1 MKSIQS
7 LIAYGIKHRLCEE
20 SDLIYIANQLADLF
34 KVEPNQAFY
43 DLPITL
49 ESFDDIFNPLFEKAL
64 NLGLIEEDSVHEKD
78 AFEAKVMDLLVMR
91 PSGMQKHFNKLY
103 LQSPK
108 EATDQF
114 YAWAQA
120 SNYIKT
126 QRMEKNIPL
135 TLNTRYGEIKG
146 TINLAK
152 PEKDPKAI
160 AAASSSKGQFPAC
173 HLCKE
178 YVGLNQVGHPP
189 RANHRMIQLKLNQEN
204 FFFQFS
210 PYVYYHQHAIIIH
223 EEHIPMKMTKDTF
236 KRLFD
241 FVDQFPH
248 YFLGSNAGL
257 PIVGGS
263 ILSHEHYQGGYADF
277 PLDHAH
283 VLKQISHPT
292 LKVELIDWP
301 LSVIRLKSKSKEAI
315 IEMAHQIDQTWQ
327 AYSNEALDI
336 IAYTDQRHNAITP
349 IARKIKDEYVLMMAL
364 RNNRTSETYPEG
376 IFHIH
381 ENNEAIKKENIGL
394 IEVMGLGVL
403 PGRLAL
409 ELPYVEEVL
418 KGQAP
423 INQLSTPMQSWTES
437 IKAKQPQEISL
448 NWIQEEAMQTFV
460 RGLEDCAVFP
470 HNEEGLKAFTLFIQE
485 ATQ

>member
-34 KVEPNQAFY
+34 KVVPDQAFY
-43 DLPITL
+43 DLSITL

-114 YAWAQA
+114 YAWAQS

-126 QRMEKNIPL
+126 QRMGKNIPL

-152 PEKDPKAI
+152 PEKDPKSI
-160 AAASSSKGQFPAC
+160 AAASSSKGQFPSC

-178 YVGLNQVGHPP
+178 YVGRNQVGHPP
-189 RANHRMIQLKLNQEN
+189 RANHRMIRVKLNQEN
-204 FFFQFS
+204 FYFQFS

-223 EEHIPMKMTKDTF
+223 DEHIPMKMTKDTF

-277 PLDHAH
+277 PLDQAQ
-283 VLKQISHPT
+283 VLKEIPHPR
-292 LKVELIDWP
+292 LKIEIIDWP
-301 LSVIRLKSKSKEAI
+301 LNVIRIKSKSKEDV

-327 AYSNEALDI
+327 AYSNEAHDI

-349 IARKIKDEYVLMMAL
+349 IARKIKDEYVMILAL
-364 RNNRTSETYPEG
+364 RNNRTSELYPEG

-381 ENNEAIKKENIGL
+381 PENEAIKKENIGL

-403 PGRLAL
+403 PGRLAT
-409 ELPYVEEVL
+409 ELPEVVAVL
-418 KGQAP
+418 KGLTSL
-423 INQLSTPMQSWTES
+423 NQLSPPMQSWTES
-437 IKAKQPQEISL
+437 LKAKQPQEITL
-448 NWIQEEAMQTFV
+448 NWVQEEAMKTFV

-470 HNEEGLKAFTLFIQE
+470 HTDEGLKALTLFIQE

>member
-20 SDLIYIANQLADLF
+20 SDRIYIANQLADVF
-34 KVEPNQAFY
+34 QMEPDQAFY

-49 ESFDDIFNPLFEKAL
+49 ESLEDILNPLFERAL
-64 NLGLIEEDSVHEKD
+64 SLGLMQSDSVHEKD
-78 AFEAKVMDLLVMR
+78 AFEAKIMDLLVMR
-91 PSGMQKHFNKLY
+91 PSGMQKHFNKIY
-103 LQSPK
+103 LQSPI
-108 EATDQF
+108 EATEQY

-126 QRMEKNIPL
+126 KRMEKNIPL
-135 TLNTRYGEIKG
+135 SVNTRYGTIKG

-152 PEKDPKAI
+152 PEKDPKSI
-160 AAASSSKGQFPAC
+160 AAASKAEGQFPLC
-173 HLCKE
+173 HLCIE
-178 YVGLNQVGHPP
+178 YVGLNLVGHPP
-189 RANHRMIQLKLNQEN
+189 RANHRMIQLKLNHEN
-204 FFFQFS
+204 FYFQFS

-223 EEHIPMKMTKDTF
+223 DEHIPMKMTKETF
-236 KRLFD
+236 KRLID

-277 PLDHAH
+277 PLDQAQ
-283 VLKQISHPT
+283 VLKEISHPK
-292 LKVELIDWP
+292 LKIEIIDWP
-301 LSVIRLKSKSKEAI
+301 LSVIRIKSKSKEDV
-315 IEMAHQIDQTWQ
+315 IEMAHQIDQAWQ
-327 AYSNEALDI
+327 DYSNEALDI
-336 IAYTDQRHNAITP
+336 IAHTDQRHNAMTP

-364 RNNRTSETYPEG
+364 RNNRTSEAYPEG

-381 ENNEAIKKENIGL
+381 PKNEAIKKENIGL

-403 PGRLAL
+403 PGRLAT
-409 ELPYVEEVL
+409 ELPEVEAVL
-418 KGQAP
+418 KGQKS
-423 INQLSTPMQSWTES
+423 IDQLSIPMQSWTKS
-437 IKAKQPQEISL
+437 LKAQQPQEISL
-448 NWIQEEAMQTFV
+448 NWIQEEAMRTFV
-460 RGLEDCAVFP
+460 KGLEDCAVFP
-470 HNEEGLKAFTLFIQE
+470 HTDEGLQALTLFIQE